1 MANHDQPIIV
11 KKVKGHGHAHH
22 GGSWKVAYADFV
34 TAMMAFFM
42 VMWIMGLSD
51 ETRAQIQGYFNDP
64 LGFMKNHPRS
74 TNIISSGLPKS
85 KPGPTKKNGDEKQGV
100 EQQAKNLA
108 RKLQDEVAR
117 EAAVGDDALKA
128 LLEGVEIEVTDEG
141 VEIEFIERHRTFF
154 EIGSATIRPE
164 ALPIVHSI
172 GRLLERTHRPMVIDG
187 HTDARPLD
195 RPSYNNWDLSTDR
208 AASVR
213 RAFQSVG
220 VGERQFLQVR
230 GNADRRLR
238 WPDDP
243 YNGENRRV
251 TVRLPSQCALPA
263 DGIAAGTSLK
273 DAPDLSPASPAI
285 APR

>member
-100 EQQAKNLA
+100 EQQAKTLA
-108 RKLQDEVAR
+108 RRLEGEVSR
-117 EAAVGDDALKA
+117 EAATGDEALKA
-128 LLEGVEIEVTDEG
+128 LLEGVEIKVTDEG

-154 EIGSATIRPE
+154 EIGSGKIRPE
-164 ALPIVHSI
+164 ALHIVKSI
-172 GRLLERTHRPMVIDG
+172 GKLLARTRRPMVIDG
-187 HTDARPLD
+187 HTDSRPLD

-220 VGERQFLQVR
+220 VDARQILQVR

-238 WPDDP
+238 LPDDP

-251 TVRLPSQCALPA
+251 TVLLPFQVGLPA
-263 DGIAAGTSLK
+263 DGLASSSELDRAL
-273 DAPDLSPASPAI
+273 DFVPAPPTV

>member
-11 KKVKGHGHAHH
+11 KKVKGHGHGHH

-74 TNIISSGLPKS
+74 TNIIASGLPKS
-85 KPGPTKKNGDEKQGV
+85 KPGPTKKNGDDKQGV

-108 RKLQDEVAR
+108 RRLEGEVSR
-117 EAAVGDDALKA
+117 EAASGDQALKA

-141 VEIEFIERHRTFF
+141 VQIEFIERHRTFF

-164 ALPIVHSI
+164 ALPIVLSI
-172 GRLLERTHRPMVIDG
+172 GKVLARTRRPMVIDG
-187 HTDARPLD
+187 HTDSRPLARPA
-195 RPSYNNWDLSTDR
+195 YNNWDLSTDR

-220 VGERQFLQVR
+220 VGDHQFLQVR

-238 WPDDP
+238 WPNDP
-243 YNGENRRV
+243 YNAENRRV
-251 TVRLPSQCALPA
+251 TVLLPFRLGLPA
-263 DGIAAGTSLK
+263 DGLAAATDLGERVDL
-273 DAPDLSPASPAI
+273 APERPNVR
-285 APR
+285 PR